1 MADEQYEWLDKET
14 AERLLRREPVDPVD
28 GQQGQDADRLAAA
41 LDAAARS
48 ARPAAGELPGE
59 AAALAAFRA
68 APRSTARTRA
78 ASARAGRGPAA
89 GSDGDGGGLLAPVH
103 IGRAGSGNGPGSA
116 SAARPPSWS
125 RPVRFGLV
133 ASLACCAIG
142 GVAVAAGTGVLPGP
156 FGRHAP
162 APATSV
168 SAAASPEE
176 LGSGLT
182 ADDGTPKPPS
192 GTPGPKSSPPEAR
205 DSARPGG
212 RSSEGPGPTGPATD
226 GGTGAGKHQD
236 PAGGVPDGTKGTG
249 GEGDGSGQPD
259 PPQPGTSGAWYA
271 KTLKACRDYRD
282 GKLDDD
288 SRRRLE
294 ALAKGARNLDRFCER
309 MLDAAGDKGGSGDNN
324 GNGGN
329 NGNNGSGQDGDGDGG
344 GNSGN
349 SGNGGD
355 SDGDGHSPSGGFGS
369 LPSIGFSPA
378 SPQPST
384 AFAGTD
390 PAAGPGTDPGADAGA
405 SPPVVPAEAR

>member
-1 MADEQYEWLDKET
+1 MADEQYEWLDKEA

-68 APRSTARTRA
+68 APRSAARTRS
-78 ASARAGRGPAA
+78 ASARAGRGSAA
-89 GSDGDGGGLLAPVH
+89 GPDGGSGVLAPVH
-103 IGRAGSGNGPGSA
+103 IGRAGAG
-116 SAARPPSWS
+116 ARPPSWS

-162 APATSV
+162 APASSV

-176 LGSGLT
+176 LGSSLT
-182 ADDGTPKPPS
+182 ADDGTPEPPS
-192 GTPGPKSSPPEAR
+192 GTPSPKSSPPEAL

-212 RSSEGPGPTGPATD
+212 RSTEGPGPTGPATD
-226 GGTGAGKHQD
+226 GGTGTGKHED
-236 PAGGVPDGTKGTG
+236 PAGGVPDRTKGTG
-249 GEGDGSGQPD
+249 GDRDGSGQPD
-259 PPQPGTSGAWYA
+259 TSPPDTSGAWYA

-288 SRRRLE
+288 RRRRLE

-309 MLDAAGDKGGSGDNN
+309 MLDAADGKGGDGDNS
-324 GNGGN
+324 GSG
-329 NGNNGSGQDGDGDGG
+329 GSGQDGDDDGG
-344 GNSGN
+344 DDGGSG
-349 SGNGGD
+349 GG
-355 SDGDGHSPSGGFGS
+355 SDGDGHSPSGGSGS
-369 LPSIGFSPA
+369 LPSIDFSPA
-378 SPQPST
+378 SPQPSA
-384 AFAGTD
+384 AFAGTEPGTEPGTEAGTE
-390 PAAGPGTDPGADAGA
+390 PATGPGTDAGA

>member
-1 MADEQYEWLDKET
+1 MADEQYEWLDKEA

-59 AAALAAFRA
+59 AAALAAFRTV
-68 APRSTARTRA
+68 PRSAARSRS
-78 ASARAGRGPAA
+78 ASARAGRVPGAGP
-89 GSDGDGGGLLAPVH
+89 DGGGGLLAPVH
-103 IGRAGSGNGPGSA
+103 IGRAGTGNGPGV
-116 SAARPPSWS
+116 RPPSWS

-182 ADDGTPKPPS
+182 ADGTPEPPS
-192 GTPGPKSSPPEAR
+192 GTPSPKSSPPEAP

-212 RSSEGPGPTGPATD
+212 GSTEEPGPTGPATD
-226 GGTGAGKHQD
+226 GGPAVGTHEDPGSGA
-236 PAGGVPDGTKGTG
+236 PDSTKGTG
-249 GEGDGSGQPD
+249 GDGDGSGQPD
-259 PPQPGTSGAWYA
+259 TSPPDSSGAWYA

-288 SRRRLE
+288 RRRRLE

-309 MLDAAGDKGGSGDNN
+309 MLDAADGKGGGDSTGHGDNT
-324 GNGGN
+324 
-329 NGNNGSGQDGDGDGG
+329 
-344 GNSGN
+344 GN
-349 SGNGGD
+349 SGNGGGDGDGDD
-355 SDGDGHSPSGGFGS
+355 SDGDGGGFES
-369 LPSIGFSPA
+369 LPSIGFTPVP
-378 SPQPST
+378 PQPST
-384 AFAGTD
+384 AFAGPEAGTE
-390 PAAGPGTDPGADAGA
+390 PAADLGADAGA
-405 SPPVVPAEAR
+405 SAQVAPAEAR